1 VNARTGMS
9 MATAEAGGAVTSP
22 DVAVYACRLGD
33 DALILAQ
40 RLSGWITR
48 APQLEE
54 DVALANIGLDLLGQ
68 ARMLLSYAGEREGE
82 GRDED
87 VLAYL
92 RDERAFTNV
101 VLVEQ
106 PRGDFAVTM
115 ARLLVFS
122 TYQYELY
129 QRLASASTDETLA
142 GIAAKAVKE
151 VAYHRDHAT
160 QWVLRL
166 GDGTPESHGRMQAG
180 LDTVWPCVAELFES
194 DAVEQR
200 LVADGL
206 AVDRAA
212 MRPAFDAYVRQ
223 VVTEATVRV
232 PEVHGTPVTGGRR
245 GIHSEVMGYLLAEMQ
260 YLVRTHPGAV
270 W

>member
-1 VNARTGMS
+1 MNARTEMS
-9 MATAEAGGAVTSP
+9 TSTAEASGAVTSP

-40 RLSGWITR
+40 RLGEWITR

-68 ARMLLSYAGEREGE
+68 ARMLLTYAGAREGE

-87 VLAYL
+87 ALAYL

-122 TYQYELY
+122 AYQYELY
-129 QRLASASTDETLA
+129 QRLAATSTDDTLA
-142 GIAAKAVKE
+142 AIAAKAVKE

-166 GDGTPESHGRMQAG
+166 GDGTQESHTRMQAG
-180 LDTVWPCVAELFES
+180 LDTVWPCVDELFES
-194 DAVEQR
+194 DAVER
-200 LVADGL
+200 GLVADGQ

-212 MRPAFDAYVRQ
+212 MRPSFDAYVTG
-223 VVTEATVRV
+223 VVTEATLRMPDVR
-232 PEVHGTPVTGGRR
+232 GTPVSGGRR
-245 GIHSEVMGYLLAEMQ
+245 GVHTEAMGYLLAEMQ
-260 YLVRTHPGAV
+260 YLVRTHPEAL